1 MFPKSPPR
9 LLNESNVYSEKE
21 PVTVRVA
28 GDAYLGY
35 DLAQI
40 GEFSS
45 PLTKSPNILNQLIMF
60 PGHGYNRPRFCEHFN

>member
-1 MFPKSPPR
+1 MMY
-9 LLNESNVYSEKE
+9 LCLEKE

-40 GEFSS
+40 GETHHII
-45 PLTKSPNILNQLIMF
+45 PIVLYNISFLIIKLKTNET
-60 PGHGYNRPRFCEHFN
+60 HHLHHQHHQHHQNKLL

>member
-1 MFPKSPPR
+1 MMTY
-9 LLNESNVYSEKE
+9 LCLEKE

-40 GEFSS
+40 GEKTHHPHIAEQS
-45 PLTKSPNILNQLIMF
+45 LL
-60 PGHGYNRPRFCEHFN
+60 